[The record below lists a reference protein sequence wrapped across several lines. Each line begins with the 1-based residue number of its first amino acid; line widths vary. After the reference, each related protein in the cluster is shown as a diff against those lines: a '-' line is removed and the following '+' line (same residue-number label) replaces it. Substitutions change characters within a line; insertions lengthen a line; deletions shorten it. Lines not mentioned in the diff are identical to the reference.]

1 MYVLFKIE
9 LTVLFC
15 QCLFRG
21 LRKSGSADE
30 ENEDKNKQ
38 ELEKNIN
45 NECYLFLFLFWFG
58 IKFAKAVPG
67 RRKSLKSIW
76 GR

>member
-1 MYVLFKIE
+1 MVRLSILELTSFTSNSFLMYVLFKIE

-15 QCLFRG
+15 RCLFRG

-38 ELEKNIN
+38 ELEKK
-45 NECYLFLFLFWFG
+45 Y
-58 IKFAKAVPG
+58 KQ
-67 RRKSLKSIW
+67 
-76 GR
+76 

>member
-38 ELEKNIN
+38 ELEKK
-45 NECYLFLFLFWFG
+45 YKQWMLPFSLFVL
-58 IKFAKAVPG
+58 
-67 RRKSLKSIW
+67 IW
-76 GR
+76 Y

>member
-1 MYVLFKIE
+1 MVRLSILELTSFTSNSFLMYVLFKIE

-38 ELEKNIN
+38 ELEKK
-45 NECYLFLFLFWFG
+45 Y
-58 IKFAKAVPG
+58 KQ
-67 RRKSLKSIW
+67 
-76 GR
+76 

>member
-1 MYVLFKIE
+1 MVRLSILELTSFTSNSFLMYVLFKNE

-38 ELEKNIN
+38 ELEKK
-45 NECYLFLFLFWFG
+45 Y
-58 IKFAKAVPG
+58 KQ
-67 RRKSLKSIW
+67 
-76 GR
+76 